1 MKQKVNVRN
10 LSLMALFAALTAVGA
25 FYYHTGAAGSVFLA
39 DFFRNFS
46 RCAVRVA
53 TRCDEHC
60 DLSAAGIVR
69 AAGLYQGSGL
79 VLPASADLWL
89 SAGICSGSMVV
100 RKKVIEVRKMQQL
113 SNDAGGLFFGSR
125 CGFCRRV
132 RILCTDY
139 QPLAGKGDKCRSNL
153 LFDLSDFCAGG
164 YPADGLS
171 SLFRQSLAADSAAG
185 AVDLPIR
192 VVLALCI
199 FPQKGIY

>member
-25 FYYHTGAAGSVFLA
+25 FITIPVPPVPFSLQIFFAILAGALLGSRQGAMSIVIYLLLGLCGLPVF
-39 DFFRNFS
+39 
-46 RCAVRVA
+46 
-53 TRCDEHC
+53 TK
-60 DLSAAGIVR
+60 G
-69 AAGLYQGSGL
+69 AGLSYLLQPTFGYLLGF
-79 VLPASADLWL
+79 VPAAWL
-89 SAGICSGSMVV
+89 CGKSS
-100 RKKVIEVRKMQQL
+100 RFEKQQL
-113 SNDAGGLFFGSR
+113 SDDAGGLFFGSR

-164 YPADGLS
+164 YPADGLG

-185 AVDLPIR
+185 AVDFPLSCLP
-192 VVLALCI
+192 CI
-199 FPQKGIY
+199 FPQKGI

>member
-1 MKQKVNVRN
+1 MKTEGKCSQFELDGIVCRVDSGR
-10 LSLMALFAALTAVGA
+10 S

-79 VLPASADLWL
+79 VLPTSADLWL
-89 SAGICSGSMVV
+89 SAGICSGSMAV
-100 RKKVIEVRKMQQL
+100 RKNHRGSKKQQL

-139 QPLAGKGDKCRSNL
+139 QPLAGKRNERRGNP
-153 LFDLSDFCAGG
+153 LFDLFDFCAGG

-185 AVDLPIR
+185 AVDFPLSCLP
-192 VVLALCI
+192 CI
-199 FPQKGIY
+199 FPQKGI